1 MLQELFQ
8 DFAAKYVLAAHGTF
22 ITARRLHDDAAD
34 LKKQPLLLFTKFRA
48 SGHVP
53 VGNLMLEG
61 EWV

>member
-34 LKKQPLLLFTKFRA
+34 LKKEPLLLLRGLGLEISQFE
-48 SGHVP
+48 GVP
-53 VGNLMLEG
+53 QTELCY
-61 EWV
+61 